1 MSTPGN
7 GTACEFAHLD
17 GSYVLGALSPAE
29 RLEFEHHLAGCK
41 ECSRSVREL
50 AGLPGLLARVDADVL
65 EQPPTDE
72 PLPETLLPA
81 LSREVGRSSR
91 RRRFALAGLAAA
103 AVALIVGAIAVTGLV
118 GGDDEPVAAPGTSQ
132 TTAPAQA
139 PMTPIGQVPVRAT
152 VALASVTWGTRLD
165 LTCTYAPDAGKYHLP
180 PSVTYALVVRTRDGH
195 VERVGTWRALENRPM
210 HFTAGTS
217 TNQRDIASVEVLTAK
232 GRPVLTLPRST

>member
-1 MSTPGN
+1 MSTPRN
-7 GTACEFAHLD
+7 GTACEFTHLD

-65 EQPPTDE
+65 EEQVTDE

-81 LSREVGRSSR
+81 LSREVRRNGR
-91 RRRFALAGLAAA
+91 RRMALVGLAAA
-103 AVALIVGAIAVTGLV
+103 TVAAVVGAIALTGLV
-118 GGDDEPVAAPGTSQ
+118 GGADTPVATPGTSH
-132 TTAPAQA
+132 TTAPPTA
-139 PMTPIGQVPVRAT
+139 PMKPIGHVPVRAT
-152 VALASVTWGTRLD
+152 VALAPVTWGTRLD

-195 VERVGTWRALENRPM
+195 VERVGTWRAVENRPM

-217 TNQRDIASVEVLTAK
+217 ANQRDIASVEVVTAD
-232 GRPVLTLPRST
+232 GRPVLRLPRST